1 MESELKEL
9 ISLLK
14 EFAIRTDD
22 QNKRLIGAVRI
33 QNLIC
38 AVLIS
43 TIVLISFSYAFSVPY
58 PEQVQQSEEQMQ
70 RQGGA
75 FE

>member
-1 MESELKEL
+1 MENELKEL
-9 ISLLK
+9 ISLMK
-14 EFAIRTDD
+14 ECAVRTDD

-38 AVLIS
+38 AVLIA

-70 RQGGA
+70 RQGGTV
-75 FE
+75 E